1 MILVVVGDVVDL
13 RRVCEQPLALF
24 HAHSYH
30 ERSRFGGWMR
40 RQPRHEGTTQ
50 LQHRR
55 AVPPRCGFNARQRE
69 AECLDDLEVATI
81 ALRATAG
88 LDSTHT

>member
-40 RQPRHEGTTQ
+40 RQPRHERSAE
-50 LQHRR
+50 LQHGR
-55 AVPPRCGFNARQRE
+55 AVPPRGGFDAWQTE
-69 AECLDDLEVATI
+69 TDCPDDLEFATF
-81 ALRATAG
+81 ALRATAAR
-88 LDSTHT
+88 LTHT